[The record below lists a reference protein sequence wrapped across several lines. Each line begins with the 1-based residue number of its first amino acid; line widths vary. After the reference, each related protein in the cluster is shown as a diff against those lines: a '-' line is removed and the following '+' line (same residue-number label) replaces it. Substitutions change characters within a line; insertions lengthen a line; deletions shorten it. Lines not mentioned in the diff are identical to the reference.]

1 MHFNPISPPAHLTGV
16 DRPIRRSQ
24 AAGRF
29 LAGVLAGLLAGAAA
43 HANPAGPTVVHGS
56 ARFAHPGANA
66 LDVTT
71 SPNAIIN
78 WQGFSIGAGEATRF
92 IQQSASSAVLNR
104 VTGADPSAILGQL
117 LSNGRVFLVNP
128 HGIVFGEG
136 AVVDTA
142 GLVASTLGIA
152 DADFLAGRYRFDAG
166 PDAGDVVNQGLI
178 KAGADGVFLLAPS
191 VENSGV
197 VRTTGG
203 DLVLA
208 AGRRITLTSL
218 DLDGVRVEVQAPGD
232 EALNLG
238 SLIAGRGAAGMFADS
253 IRNAGTVEA
262 NAVTVGDDGVIRLV
276 AREDLTLETGGRVA
290 AQGPSGGEVHV
301 ESERGTTWVS
311 GEVSARASEG
321 RGGSIRLLGDR
332 VGLAGAEVD
341 ASGPSGGGEVLIGGD
356 VSGRGPA
363 PTAEATYV
371 SEDSTV
377 SADALA
383 SGDGGK
389 VVVFAEGFAN
399 VQGRLSAR
407 GGPNGGDGG
416 FVETSGLRSFAIRH
430 APDTT
435 APKGEGGH
443 WLIDPHDIEI
453 VAGSGNTNV
462 PAADPFTSTGDSAR
476 LGIDLLTA
484 ALSGGQSVTVQTAAG
499 GTQGGDITLS
509 TALDVED
516 TTGTNT
522 LTLQAHDDIFI
533 NAPITDTAGGA
544 ELDVVLTAG
553 EVVVFLADVT
563 LRGGSLETRG
573 GIGTVVNAVVTVDG
587 ITWQLNNDNPEGFGI
602 GVNGTGTV
610 VARNGALIDIS
621 GKGIVVGVTLTDE
634 EVSDSVEED
643 GSRFRGRRGTGT
655 LTIESGADVRA
666 EDVRIAADVGSQ
678 GTVTVTG
685 SGSTL
690 TTAGT
695 NNEVRVGNRGTGTL
709 TIESGADVR
718 ARWVVVGNDAG
729 SQGTVTVTG
738 SGSTLTTAGTDNA
751 VSVGAAGTG
760 TLEVLDGGLVDTLY
774 FDVART
780 GVGRATIRGVA
791 SDGTRSR
798 VIASP
803 ANGRSSDDPDV
814 AGCCA
819 DGGGSA
825 RVARSAGSRG
835 TLEILEGGLLRV
847 LDGSGTWGPGFQV
860 ARNKGSV
867 GTLVIDGAGSS
878 LEVIQDASIPAD
890 NPYAYGPYVWLGRRG
905 GGTTTIRNGGRLLV
919 RGEGAAVRVSRGSVN
934 PDYPDSDT
942 GPINQRSVVDILS
955 GGRMEVTGENAV
967 LVIGDGGPAADGVV
981 TVSGSGSTIA
991 TTGTNN
997 RIVAGDEGT
1006 GALTIENDADVRA
1019 SRVVIGAD
1027 AGSQGTVTVTG
1038 SGSTLTTAG
1047 TDNEVRVGNGGT
1059 GTLAVLDGG
1068 LVDTLKFDVARTG
1081 VGRATIRGVAA
1092 DGTRSR
1098 VIVSP
1103 ANGRF
1108 SDDPDVA
1115 GCCADE
1121 GGFARVARNAGSRGA
1136 LEILEGGLLQVRDGD
1151 GTWGPS
1157 FQLAR
1162 NKGSVGTLL
1171 IDGAG
1176 SSLEVIQDASIPADN
1191 PYAFGPYVPLGRRGG
1206 GTTTIRNGGR
1216 LLVRGEDAYVQ
1227 VSRDS
1232 VSLNYLDS
1240 DTGPINQRSVVDILS
1255 GGRMEVTGENAVLVI
1270 GDGGPA
1276 ADGVVTVSGSGST
1289 ITTTGTSNRIIV
1301 GDEGTGVLEVL
1312 DGGLVD
1318 TLWFD
1323 VAWTGV
1329 GRATIRG
1336 VAADGTRSRVI
1347 ASPANGK
1354 FPGDFANEGGFARA
1368 GRHAGSHGAIE
1379 ILEGGLL
1386 RVLDGEDTHGPE
1398 FQLARNKGSAGTL
1411 LIDGAG
1417 SSLELIQNGPAVRGD
1432 PNVFPGPT
1440 AQLGRRGS
1448 GTTTIRNGGKLLVRG
1463 EDAFVR
1469 VSRDSVYSNYPDPDD
1484 GPINQRSVVNVLS
1497 GGRMEVTGENAVLV
1511 IGDSGPSAD
1520 GAVTVSG
1527 ADSTIAVTGGGNA
1540 LVAGDEGTGALTVE
1554 GGAGVTAARIIVGRK
1569 PGSRGTLRVRRGG
1582 SLDAGALLA
1591 VGKDFDFDRLVAQE
1605 PGGMG
1610 SATGEPGSRVRY
1622 GALDVG
1628 AGGSADFTTAADPE
1642 VQESVG
1648 ENTDAILAGHE
1659 QEPPLEAAGERSE
1672 PAGEQ
1677 DGTREDDAQAGGEDG
1692 ARDEDGEEGEEDEDS
1707 EEEGGEPAGT
1717 GESGE
1722 EEREELPMCPA

>member
-1 MHFNPISPPAHLTGV
+1 MSLSSPPHLTGR
-16 DRPIRRSQ
+16 DRPIRRIP

-29 LAGVLAGLLAGAAA
+29 LAGALAGLLAGAAA

-71 SPNAIIN
+71 SPNTIIN
-78 WQGFSIGAGEATRF
+78 WQDFSIGAGEVTRF
-92 IQQSASSAVLNR
+92 IQQSTSSAVLNR

-276 AREDLTLETGGRVA
+276 ARERLTLEAGGRVA

-301 ESERGTTWVS
+301 ESKRGTTWVS

-356 VSGRGPA
+356 VSGRGPT
-363 PTAEATYV
+363 PTAEATWV
-371 SEDSTV
+371 SADSTV

-407 GGPNGGDGG
+407 GGPDGGDGG

-453 VAGSGNTNV
+453 VAGSGNTNI

-509 TALDVED
+509 TPANIDA

-522 LTLQAHDDIFI
+522 LILDAHRHIII
-533 NAPITDTAGGA
+533 NEPVTDAAGGA
-544 ELDVVLTAG
+544 ELDITLDAG
-553 EVVVFLADVT
+553 GDIRIHADVV
-563 LRGGSLETRG
+563 LRGGSLVTRSG
-573 GIGTVVNAVVTVDG
+573 DFIEISNGAAVTLDG
-587 ITWQLNNDNPEGFGI
+587 ITWDMDSRALGI
-602 GVNGTGTV
+602 GSDHSGRTSIGMV
-610 VARNGALIDIS
+610 VVENGAHLDAA
-621 GKGIVVGVTLTDE
+621 GRLLVVG
-634 EVSDSVEED
+634 D
-643 GSRFRGRRGTGT
+643 GATGTGT
-655 LTIESGADVRA
+655 LRIRSGGDVTAAEIIVGLATSWDGVVTVTDSGSTITVTGSGNALVVGDEGSGALTIKDGADVRA
-666 EDVRIAADVGSQ
+666 S
-678 GTVTVTG
+678 
-685 SGSTL
+685 
-690 TTAGT
+690 
-695 NNEVRVGNRGTGTL
+695 RVVIG
-709 TIESGADVR
+709 D
-718 ARWVVVGNDAG
+718 DAG

-738 SGSTLTTAGTDNA
+738 SGSTLTTTGTGNE
-751 VSVGAAGTG
+751 VRVGNRGTG
-760 TLEVLDGGLVDTLY
+760 TLAVLDGGLVDTLD
-774 FDVART
+774 FDVAYS
-780 GVGRATIRGVA
+780 GVGRVTIRGVA

-798 VIASP
+798 VIA
-803 ANGRSSDDPDV
+803 
-814 AGCCA
+814 
-819 DGGGSA
+819 
-825 RVARSAGSRG
+825 
-835 TLEILEGGLLRV
+835 
-847 LDGSGTWGPGFQV
+847 
-860 ARNKGSV
+860 
-867 GTLVIDGAGSS
+867 
-878 LEVIQDASIPAD
+878 
-890 NPYAYGPYVWLGRRG
+890 
-905 GGTTTIRNGGRLLV
+905 
-919 RGEGAAVRVSRGSVN
+919 
-934 PDYPDSDT
+934 
-942 GPINQRSVVDILS
+942 
-955 GGRMEVTGENAV
+955 
-967 LVIGDGGPAADGVV
+967 
-981 TVSGSGSTIA
+981 
-991 TTGTNN
+991 
-997 RIVAGDEGT
+997 
-1006 GALTIENDADVRA
+1006 
-1019 SRVVIGAD
+1019 
-1027 AGSQGTVTVTG
+1027 
-1038 SGSTLTTAG
+1038 
-1047 TDNEVRVGNGGT
+1047 
-1059 GTLAVLDGG
+1059 
-1068 LVDTLKFDVARTG
+1068 
-1081 VGRATIRGVAA
+1081 
-1092 DGTRSR
+1092 
-1098 VIVSP
+1098 SP

-1121 GGFARVARNAGSRGA
+1121 GGFARVARTAGSRGT
-1136 LEILEGGLLQVRDGD
+1136 LEILEGGLLRVRDG
-1151 GTWGPS
+1151 GSTWGPGFQMARNKGS
-1157 FQLAR
+1157 VGTLVIDGAGSSLEVIQDAPIPADNPYAYGPYAQLGRRGGGTTTIRNGGTLLVQGEGAFVGVSRDSVSLNYPDPDTGSINQRSVVDILSRGRMEVTGENARLVIGYGGPAANGAVTVSGAGSTITTGGTQNEVMVGNGGAGVLEVLDGGLVETLDFEVGHSGVGRATIRGVASDGTRSRVIASPANGKFRGDFANGGGFARAGRFAGSRGAIEILEGGLLRVLDGEGTYGPEFQLAR
-1162 NKGSVGTLL
+1162 DKGSVGTLL

-1176 SSLEVIQDASIPADN
+1176 SSLEVIQ
-1191 PYAFGPYVPLGRRGG
+1191 
-1206 GTTTIRNGGR
+1206 
-1216 LLVRGEDAYVQ
+1216 
-1227 VSRDS
+1227 
-1232 VSLNYLDS
+1232 
-1240 DTGPINQRSVVDILS
+1240 
-1255 GGRMEVTGENAVLVI
+1255 
-1270 GDGGPA
+1270 
-1276 ADGVVTVSGSGST
+1276 
-1289 ITTTGTSNRIIV
+1289 
-1301 GDEGTGVLEVL
+1301 
-1312 DGGLVD
+1312 
-1318 TLWFD
+1318 
-1323 VAWTGV
+1323 
-1329 GRATIRG
+1329 
-1336 VAADGTRSRVI
+1336 
-1347 ASPANGK
+1347 
-1354 FPGDFANEGGFARA
+1354 
-1368 GRHAGSHGAIE
+1368 
-1379 ILEGGLL
+1379 
-1386 RVLDGEDTHGPE
+1386 
-1398 FQLARNKGSAGTL
+1398 
-1411 LIDGAG
+1411 
-1417 SSLELIQNGPAVRGD
+1417 NGPAVHGV
-1432 PNVFPGPT
+1432 PNFFPGPA

-1469 VSRDSVYSNYPDPDD
+1469 VSRDSVSPNVPDPDD
-1484 GPINQRSVVNVLS
+1484 GSINQRSVVNVLS
-1497 GGRMEVTGENAVLV
+1497 GGRMEVTGENARLV
-1511 IGDSGPSAD
+1511 IGDSGPAAD

-1527 ADSTIAVTGGGNA
+1527 AGSTIAVTGDGNRI
-1540 LVAGDEGTGALTVE
+1540 VAGDEGTGALTVE
-1554 GGAGVTAARIIVGRK
+1554 GGAGVTAARIVVGRK

-1582 SLDAGALLA
+1582 SLDADALLA

-1605 PGGMG
+1605 PGGTG

-1692 ARDEDGEEGEEDEDS
+1692 ARDDEDGEEGEEDEDS

>member
-1 MHFNPISPPAHLTGV
+1 M
-16 DRPIRRSQ
+16 IRRLP

-71 SPNAIIN
+71 SPNTIIN
-78 WQGFSIGAGEATRF
+78 WQDFSIGAGEVTRF

-197 VRTTGG
+197 IRTTGG

-218 DLDGVRVEVQAPGD
+218 DLDGVRVEVQAPED

-238 SLIAGRGAAGMFADS
+238 SLVAGRGAAGMFADS

-276 AREDLTLETGGRVA
+276 ARDDLTLEAGGRVA
-290 AQGPSGGEVHV
+290 AQGPSGGAVHV
-301 ESERGTTWVS
+301 ESKRGTTWVS

-356 VSGRGPA
+356 VSGRGPT
-363 PTAEATYV
+363 PTAEATWV

-407 GGPNGGDGG
+407 GGPDGGDGG

-453 VAGSGNTNV
+453 VAGSGNTNI
-462 PAADPFTSTGDSAR
+462 PTTDPFTSTGDSAQ
-476 LGIDLLTA
+476 LGLDLLDT

-509 TALDVED
+509 APADID
-516 TTGTNT
+516 ATTGTNT
-522 LTLQAHDDIFI
+522 LTLQAHRHINI
-533 NAPITDTAGGA
+533 NAPVSDAAGGA
-544 ELDVVLTAG
+544 VLNLVLIAG
-553 EVVVFLADVT
+553 DEIRFQADVT

-573 GIGTVVNAVVTVDG
+573 GETHVTNNAVVTLDG
-587 ITWQLNNDNPEGFGI
+587 ITWRVNDNQFLGI
-602 GVNGTGTV
+602 GIDGPGMVI
-610 VARNGALIDIS
+610 ARNGALIDAS
-621 GKGIVVGVTLTDE
+621 GKAILIGTESSQHPGV
-634 EVSDSVEED
+634 
-643 GSRFRGRRGTGT
+643 GT
-655 LTIESGADVRA
+655 LTIED
-666 EDVRIAADVGSQ
+666 
-678 GTVTVTG
+678 
-685 SGSTL
+685 
-690 TTAGT
+690 
-695 NNEVRVGNRGTGTL
+695 
-709 TIESGADVR
+709 GADVR
-718 ARWVVVGNDAG
+718 ARWVIVGNDAG

-738 SGSTLTTAGTDNA
+738 SGSTLTTAGTDNE
-751 VSVGAAGTG
+751 VKVGNEGTG
-760 TLEVLDGGLVDTLY
+760 TLNVLDGGLVETLD
-774 FDVART
+774 FDVAH
-780 GVGRATIRGVA
+780 
-791 SDGTRSR
+791 S
-798 VIASP
+798 
-803 ANGRSSDDPDV
+803 
-814 AGCCA
+814 
-819 DGGGSA
+819 
-825 RVARSAGSRG
+825 
-835 TLEILEGGLLRV
+835 
-847 LDGSGTWGPGFQV
+847 
-860 ARNKGSV
+860 
-867 GTLVIDGAGSS
+867 
-878 LEVIQDASIPAD
+878 
-890 NPYAYGPYVWLGRRG
+890 
-905 GGTTTIRNGGRLLV
+905 
-919 RGEGAAVRVSRGSVN
+919 
-934 PDYPDSDT
+934 
-942 GPINQRSVVDILS
+942 
-955 GGRMEVTGENAV
+955 
-967 LVIGDGGPAADGVV
+967 
-981 TVSGSGSTIA
+981 
-991 TTGTNN
+991 
-997 RIVAGDEGT
+997 
-1006 GALTIENDADVRA
+1006 
-1019 SRVVIGAD
+1019 
-1027 AGSQGTVTVTG
+1027 
-1038 SGSTLTTAG
+1038 
-1047 TDNEVRVGNGGT
+1047 
-1059 GTLAVLDGG
+1059 
-1068 LVDTLKFDVARTG
+1068 G

-1098 VIVSP
+1098 VIASP
-1103 ANGRF
+1103 DNGRF

-1121 GGFARVARNAGSRGA
+1121 GGFARVARTAGSRGT
-1136 LEILEGGLLQVRDGD
+1136 LEILEGGLLRVRDGS
-1151 GTWGPS
+1151 GTWGPG
-1157 FQLAR
+1157 FQMAR
-1162 NKGSVGTLL
+1162 NKGSVGTLV

-1176 SSLEVIQDASIPADN
+1176 SSLEVIQSAPIPVGN
-1191 PYAFGPYVPLGRRGG
+1191 PYAFGPYAQLGRRGG

-1216 LLVRGEDAYVQ
+1216 LLVQGEGAFVG
-1227 VSRDS
+1227 VSQDL
-1232 VSLNYLDS
+1232 VSLNYPEPDR
-1240 DTGPINQRSVVDILS
+1240 GPINQRSVVNVLS
-1255 GGRMEVTGENAVLVI
+1255 GGRMEVTGENALLVI

-1289 ITTTGTSNRIIV
+1289 ITTTGANNHIIV

-1312 DGGLVD
+1312 DGGLVE

-1323 VAWTGV
+1323 VARSGV

-1336 VAADGTRSRVI
+1336 VASDGTRSRVI

-1354 FPGDFANEGGFARA
+1354 FSGDFANEGGFARA
-1368 GRHAGSHGAIE
+1368 GRNADSRGAIE

-1386 RVLDGEDTHGPE
+1386 RVLDGEGTYGPE
-1398 FQLARNKGSAGTL
+1398 FQLARHKGSAGTL

-1463 EDAFVR
+1463 ARALVW
-1469 VSRDSVYSNYPDPDD
+1469 VSRDSVNPNYPDPDT

-1497 GGRMEVTGENAVLV
+1497 GGRMEITGEGASLA
-1511 IGDSGPSAD
+1511 IGTRGPSAD

-1527 ADSTIAVTGGGNA
+1527 AGSTIAVTGTNNRI
-1540 LVAGDEGTGALTVE
+1540 VAGDEGTGALTVE
-1554 GGAGVTAARIIVGRK
+1554 GGAGVTAARIVVGRK

-1582 SLDAGALLA
+1582 LLAAGALLV

-1605 PGGMG
+1605 PGGTG

-1622 GALDVG
+1622 RALDVG
-1628 AGGSADFTTAADPE
+1628 VGGSADFNTAADPE

-1648 ENTDAILAGHE
+1648 ENTDAILAGHG
-1659 QEPPLEAAGERSE
+1659 QEPPMEAAGERSE
-1672 PAGEQ
+1672 PAGE
-1677 DGTREDDAQAGGEDG
+1677 DDAEAGGEDG

-1707 EEEGGEPAGT
+1707 EEEGGESAGV